1 MTRIS
6 NMLWAFA
13 LSMVA
18 ASSAFAQGVV
28 EYFWDDDPGV
38 GCGEVLQ
45 TFSGSQ
51 STASTEIDVSQLTA
65 GIHRMGIRA
74 LNGTHFSA
82 TYYRTFYIPPIE
94 ERITRIEYAW
104 DKVPAVGKGTALSFT
119 AGSTVDVSRNL
130 SVKSLSVGL
139 HTLYLRSLTGR
150 HTSALY
156 ARTFYVVPTRQ
167 QVEAVEYFFDHDP
180 GVGRAT
186 RMAAFL
192 TGDSLNMAFDVE
204 TAALPDGIH
213 HIGLRTLTA
222 GTWSA
227 TYTRQFLVRSQADN
241 EITRVEYYWDS
252 DPGEGNGL
260 TVDITPSDKVEADF
274 MADMVDLEEGTH
286 TLYVRAFTGSHG
298 RSTTAVTGIEF
309 EGWDALQ
316 QYIYSLTDTED
327 TFANNVYTRQMR
339 NKHWQALYV
348 PFSLSYNQWS
358 AHYEVARINAFY
370 QYDDDEDG
378 VVDRQVLEAITVKPG
393 NGDLKPNYPYLIRPK
408 STGAFDI
415 KVNASQTEAE
425 QICSI
430 SCSTVEARYT
440 FTGNYE
446 SRTGLKSAGRYRLQ
460 GGTLTI
466 PTSDDE
472 VLPPFRWYLT
482 IDDLG
487 NQLQPSASKVH
498 LRIVGDD
505 ATGIDSEVLADDM
518 PVGKRVVYDL
528 SGRRVE
534 VAPEVPLSSLPKGIY
549 IVNHKKCIIK

>member
-6 NMLWAFA
+6 NMLWAMA
-13 LSMVA
+13 LSLLA
-18 ASSAFAQGVV
+18 APSAFGQGVV

-45 TFSGSQ
+45 AFSGTQ
-51 STASTEIDVSQLTA
+51 VTATAEVDVSGLPV
-65 GIHRMGIRA
+65 GIHRLGLRA
-74 LNGTHFSA
+74 LNGPHFSA
-82 TYYRTFYIPPIE
+82 TYHRSFFVPPAE
-94 ERITRIEYAW
+94 EKITRIEYAW
-104 DKVPAVGKGTALSFT
+104 DRVPAVGKGTAISFT
-119 AGSTVDVSRNL
+119 ASNTVNLTKSL
-130 SVKSLSVGL
+130 SVKSLAAGL

-150 HTSALY
+150 HASAVY
-156 ARTFYVVPTRQ
+156 ARTFYVVPKRQ
-167 QVEAVEYFFDHDP
+167 QVEAIEYFFDQDP

-186 RMAAFL
+186 RLATAT
-192 TGDSLNMAFDVE
+192 TGDSLHLAFDVE

-213 HIGLRTLTA
+213 HLGLRTLTA

-252 DPGEGNGL
+252 DPGEGNGI
-260 TVDITPSDKVEADF
+260 TVDITPAAEVSADF

-298 RSTTAVTGIEF
+298 RATTAVADIEF

-316 QYIYSLTDTED
+316 QYIASLTDTED
-327 TFANNVYTRQMR
+327 TYAGNVYSRDMR

-348 PFSLSYNQWS
+348 PFSLSYSQWS
-358 AHYEVARINAFY
+358 AHFEVARVNAFY

-408 STGAFDI
+408 STGVFDI
-415 KVNASQTEAE
+415 TVNASQKAAE
-425 QICSI
+425 QVNSV
-430 SCSTVEARYT
+430 SCSTLEARYT
-440 FTGNYE
+440 FTGNYQ
-446 SRTGLKSAGRYRLQ
+446 SLTGLHTDRRYRLQ

-466 PTSDDE
+466 PASDDE
-472 VLPPFRWYLT
+472 VLPPYRWYLT

-487 NQLQPSASKVH
+487 NQLQPSAAKVH
-498 LRIVGDD
+498 LRITGDD
-505 ATGIDSEVLADDM
+505 ATGIDDEVLADDM
-518 PVGKRVVYDL
+518 PVGKRKVYDL

-534 VAPEVPLSSLPKGIY
+534 ADPDMPLSSLPKGIY
-549 IVNHKKCIIK
+549 IVNHKKCIVK